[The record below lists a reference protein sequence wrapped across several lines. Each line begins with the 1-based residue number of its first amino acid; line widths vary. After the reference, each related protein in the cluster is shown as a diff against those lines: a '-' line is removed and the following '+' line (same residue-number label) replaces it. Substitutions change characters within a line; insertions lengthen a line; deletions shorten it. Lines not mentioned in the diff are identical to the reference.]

1 MGTKK
6 SPGPFILVILLLAGV
21 VVVVVYSGAGARM
34 MGMGSMGRH
43 HQGMMGGL
51 PADYI
56 NERNPLPGT
65 ETVLQDGKRL
75 YQVNCAVCHGDQG
88 YGDGPTA
95 RNLVPPPANLYRV
108 MRMPIARDDYLFWTI
123 SEGGKA
129 FNSTMPAFKESLSE
143 EERWKVIHYLRQL

>member
-1 MGTKK
+1 MGTKRF
-6 SPGPFILVILLLAGV
+6 PDPFILVMLLLTGAIV
-21 VVVVVYSGAGARM
+21 VFVYSGGGARM
-34 MGMGSMGRH
+34 MGMASMGRH

-51 PADYI
+51 PADYV
-56 NERNPLPGT
+56 NAQNPLPGT
-65 ETVLQDGKRL
+65 EAVLQDGKKL
-75 YQVNCAVCHGDQG
+75 YQLYCAVCHGDRG

-108 MRMPIARDDYLFWTI
+108 MRMPIARDDYLFWAI

-143 EERWKVIHYLRQL
+143 KKDGKLFTI